1 VPYGNKAYDSIG
13 HETCLTKLLN
23 SPGNFTAAKLAWVKE
38 NEPEMYQRIDKI
50 MLPGDYIAYKL
61 TGNITTTPSS
71 LSEGIFWDFKSNRL
85 SKEVMDYFGFD
96 ESIIPAVSDVFSVH
110 GEVLPAIAAELK
122 LKPQLP
128 VSYKAGD
135 QPNNALSLNVMKP
148 GELATTAGTSGVIYG
163 VADDITPDFES
174 RLNCFAHV
182 NHSDEQR
189 RIGLLLCINGC
200 GIMNKMSRQWMAPNM
215 SYAAIDE
222 TAAGLTP
229 GSGGIS
235 VLPFGNGA
243 ERMLNNKIVG
253 AHILNL
259 DLNKHTAAHI
269 LRATQ
274 EGITFAFRYGLDIMR
289 SMGMSPTLIKAGKAN
304 MFMSPVFTRAFV
316 NITGIPLELYN
327 TDGAM
332 GAALGAGIGIGAI
345 TENDL
350 GKGLVKHSVIEPD
363 QLDNY
368 EPFYAQWLRYLQA
381 IMQ

>member
-1 VPYGNKAYDSIG
+1 
-13 HETCLTKLLN
+13 
-23 SPGNFTAAKLAWVKE
+23 
-38 NEPEMYQRIDKI
+38 
-50 MLPGDYIAYKL
+50 MLPGDFIAYKL
-61 TGNITTTPSS
+61 TGNLTTTPSA
-71 LSEGIFWDFKSNRL
+71 LSEGIFWDFQNNGL
-85 SKEVMDYFGFD
+85 SKDVMDYFGFD
-96 ESIIPAVSDVFSVH
+96 ESVIPAVSDVFSVH

-122 LKPQLP
+122 LNPRIP

-163 VADDITPDFES
+163 VADDLTPDFQS

-182 NHSDEQR
+182 NHSEEQR

-200 GIMNKMSRQWMAPNM
+200 GIMNKMSRQWMASNM

-222 TAAGLTP
+222 TAAGVP
-229 GSGGIS
+229 AGSGGII

-243 ERMLNNKIVG
+243 ERMLNNKMVG

-289 SMGMSPTLIKAGKAN
+289 SMGMNPTLIKAGKAN

-332 GAALGAGIGIGAI
+332 GAALGAGIGIGAF

-350 GKGLVKHSVIEPD
+350 GLGLVKHSVIEPD
-363 QLDNY
+363 NADDY
-368 EPFYAQWLRYLQA
+368 EPFYAKWLSYLQA
-381 IMQ
+381 IMK